1 MKNDFEIR
9 PMYVRDNQSINGH
22 VLLCILSLIMV
33 RIIQRKFAEEGY
45 SVTVGQL
52 QECLQSLKLMILSSD
67 GNHCIYMRSMEAEK
81 RDCLRKSRKENELG
95 EMLMN
100 ILGCSL
106 QAPMNTVE
114 QLRKTFKI
122 KSLGTS
128 KYQQE
133 LMCKYCSNIPTKNE
147 IQK

>member
-1 MKNDFEIR
+1 
-9 PMYVRDNQSINGH
+9 
-22 VLLCILSLIMV
+22 
-33 RIIQRKFAEEGY
+33 
-45 SVTVGQL
+45 
-52 QECLQSLKLMILSSD
+52 
-67 GNHCIYMRSMEAEK
+67 AEK

-95 EMLMN
+95 ENELKQRIMN

-133 LMCKYCSNIPTKNE
+133 LMCKYYSNATS
-147 IQK
+147 